1 MSEERSIKVTDIS
14 RELVFDFSFFFL
26 MKWSVKGCQNRK

>member
-14 RELVFDFSFFFL
+14 RELVFDFSFFFFNEMVSQGL
-26 MKWSVKGCQNRK
+26 SK